1 DVRTGRQTRYC
12 PAGRARGRGA
22 GPAKSEDT
30 AMRPFARSRRL
41 RCSAAALG
49 AVAILGAC
57 SSGETPGAA
66 ASAARPSQ
74 AAQRKSLP
82 SNVLS
87 PDMVS
92 AVSAGGTGAPA
103 VQVKF
108 ELRQRPGV
116 AQPVDIDLAIVPASG
131 ALDRVSGK
139 VEVGDGLELGAGGQ
153 LPPLHRPLGLRER
166 TGRGFTGKSPTP
178 SYDGPRV
185 LSLALCQTPRTCG
198 RSPIRRRQLLARPPR
213 SCGLTR
219 APQPRATRT
228 CIRSCAHSCGSS
240 SCATAPP
247 LPTSGCCC
255 AW

>member
-1 DVRTGRQTRYC
+1 
-12 PAGRARGRGA
+12 
-22 GPAKSEDT
+22 
-30 AMRPFARSRRL
+30 MRPFARSRRL

-92 AVSAGGTGAPA
+92 AVRAGGTGAPA

-139 VEVGDGLELGAGGQ
+139 IEVGDGLELVAGGEIPPTERPVEGVPILHSIKVLPKKDGIFTVSAVLGVDAAGESSSQTFSIPVIVGAG
-153 LPPLHRPLGLRER
+153 LPEQPAKPAA
-166 TGRGFTGKSPTP
+166 K
-178 SYDGPRV
+178 
-185 LSLALCQTPRTCG
+185 
-198 RSPIRRRQLLARPPR
+198 RSTAR
-213 SCGLTR
+213 
-219 APQPRATRT
+219 
-228 CIRSCAHSCGSS
+228 
-240 SCATAPP
+240 
-247 LPTSGCCC
+247 
-255 AW
+255 